1 MMRELLEQHLYKN
14 IINQVGKIILFQ
26 SIFLKKL
33 RKGYSKKM
41 KKVSFYTLGC
51 KVNQYETNAMAQK
64 FKEAGYEIVDMND
77 DISDVCIVNTC
88 TVTNMSDRKSRHS
101 LRRVKEKNPSAI
113 IAAVGCYA
121 QVAKNDLE
129 KMSEIDIVLGN
140 EEKANIV
147 QYVEKFMENH
157 NENKLIEI
165 EDIATKKEFEDMGQ
179 ITYTE
184 KTRAFIKVQ
193 DGCNQF
199 CSYCIIPY
207 ARGRVRSRNAESI
220 IKEITQIAQNGI
232 KEVVIT
238 GIHVASYG
246 RDFGNENGL
255 IELLEK
261 INEIEGVKRIRL
273 GSLEPKVITEEFMQR
288 LSKLEKMC
296 HHFHLSLQSGC
307 DATLKRMN
315 RKYTTSE
322 VKEIIERLRRYYDD
336 VMLTTDIIVGFPGE
350 TEEEFETTYQFLKE
364 VKLYKMHV
372 FQYSPRKGTRA
383 AVMPNQIDGNIKEA
397 RSKKLIEL
405 SNENQKMY
413 NQQLVGKE
421 VEVLFEDKEVEDG
434 ITYFRGHTQNY
445 ILVKYKT
452 DENLENT
459 LKNVRILELT
469 ELPI

>member
-1 MMRELLEQHLYKN
+1 
-14 IINQVGKIILFQ
+14 
-26 SIFLKKL
+26 
-33 RKGYSKKM
+33 M

-64 FKEAGYEIVDMND
+64 FKEAGYKIVDMNY
-77 DISDVCIVNTC
+77 DISDICIVNTC

-147 QYVEKFMENH
+147 QYVENFMENQ
-157 NENKLIEI
+157 NESKLIEI

-199 CSYCIIPY
+199 CSYCINPY
-207 ARGRVRSRNAESI
+207 ARGRVRSRNAERI

-261 INEIEGVKRIRL
+261 INNIKGIKRIRL
-273 GSLEPKVITEEFMQR
+273 GSLEPKIITEEFMQR

-307 DATLKRMN
+307 DETLKRMN
-315 RKYTTSE
+315 RKYTTAE

-421 VEVLFEDKEVEDG
+421 EEVLFEDKEVEDG

-445 ILVKYKT
+445 VLVKYKT

-459 LKNVRILELT
+459 LKKVRILELT